1 MATSFLL
8 SLSSFS
14 SSKVDC
20 HLFLPTTPTVFEEEV
35 DVEVVDVVVEKE
47 MGGVFRWVV
56 NNFQKLSRLEWFL
69 CFKC

>member
-20 HLFLPTTPTVFEEEV
+20 HLFLPTTPTVVEEEV
-35 DVEVVDVVVEKE
+35 DVEVVDVVVEE
-47 MGGVFRWVV
+47 A
-56 NNFQKLSRLEWFL
+56 
-69 CFKC
+69 C